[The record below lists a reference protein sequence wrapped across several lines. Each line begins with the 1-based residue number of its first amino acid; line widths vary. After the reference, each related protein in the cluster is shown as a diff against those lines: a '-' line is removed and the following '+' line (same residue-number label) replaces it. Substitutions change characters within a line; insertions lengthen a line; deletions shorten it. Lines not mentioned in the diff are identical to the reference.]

1 MDALIGWEWPG
12 NVRELENFVERSVI
26 LTRGSMLMSPLSEL
40 APAGMEGKIQDDSL
54 DAAEREHI
62 LRALRES
69 YGQITGPR
77 GAAMRGIEA
86 DNAAIEAEADGNGF
100 PVRSAW
106 AVVHPHSVRQPCASS
121 DGYC

>member
-1 MDALIGWEWPG
+1 
-12 NVRELENFVERSVI
+12 
-26 LTRGSMLMSPLSEL
+26 MSPLSEL

-77 GAAMRGIEA
+77 GAAM
-86 DNAAIEAEADGNGF
+86 D
-100 PVRSAW
+100 
-106 AVVHPHSVRQPCASS
+106 
-121 DGYC
+121 